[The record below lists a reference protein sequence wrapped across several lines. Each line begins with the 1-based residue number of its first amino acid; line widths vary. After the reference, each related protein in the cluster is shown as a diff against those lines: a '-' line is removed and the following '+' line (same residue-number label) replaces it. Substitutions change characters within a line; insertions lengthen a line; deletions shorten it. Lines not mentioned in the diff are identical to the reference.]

1 MEEENGC
8 RENFPLLLL
17 DFTNSEPISVLTLLI
32 QGLLAGV

>member
-1 MEEENGC
+1 MKEENGC

-17 DFTNSEPISVLTLLI
+17 DFINSEPSSLLTLLV